1 VLTSLDI
8 RMTTQ
13 RRVIL
18 EELQKVDTHPTAD
31 RVYEMVRKRLPRIS
45 LATVYRNLELL
56 ADRGLIQKYE
66 LGGSQRRFD
75 GNPGNH
81 YHLRCV
87 RCGKL
92 DDAPISPVSAIEDS
106 LRETTEYEIVGHR
119 LEFLGICPACRAA
132 QGQPLNGGQV
142 GGVEVE

>member
-1 VLTSLDI
+1 MLTSPDI

-18 EELQKVDTHPTAD
+18 EELRKVDSHPTAD
-31 RVYEMVRKRLPRIS
+31 KVYEMVRKRLPRIS

-81 YHLRCV
+81 YHLRCI
-87 RCGKL
+87 RCGRL
-92 DDAPISPVSAIEDS
+92 DDAPVPPVSAIERT
-106 LRETTEYEIVGHR
+106 LRENTDYEIVGHR
-119 LEFLGICPACRAA
+119 LEFQGICPACRQAERRLPA
-132 QGQPLNGGQV
+132 GGQV
-142 GGVEVE
+142 GGVEFE